1 VASTP
6 SAAAKARGR
15 APGGAWRVCPSAC
28 GCEARTGSGRS
39 RRYRVALGLERR
51 LLRLIGQ
58 GAWPRYGVAIIR
70 LEGRG
75 AVGNGGNAGGV
86 SAWLDEIWA
95 FCYAKQRNGPFAKKP
110 PEEAG
115 DIWTWVA
122 IDAETKLIPSWR
134 IGDRSGATAVEF
146 VCDLSRRLAN
156 RVQITSD
163 GHRAYLEAVEAG
175 FGADVDY
182 AQLVKLYGEVPHPAG
197 RYSPAQIQGTKTFCC
212 TGDPDPKHI
221 STSYVERQN
230 LTMRMS
236 MRRFTRL
243 SNGFSKKAENHAHS
257 VAIHFMHYNFVRI
270 HQSLRVT
277 PAMAA
282 GVTSKLWSIT
292 DMVRVIEEREDLR
305 SGALLVE

>member
-1 VASTP
+1 MCRMNKLST
-6 SAAAKARGR
+6 
-15 APGGAWRVCPSAC
+15 
-28 GCEARTGSGRS
+28 
-39 RRYRVALGLERR
+39 ERR
-51 LLRLIGQ
+51 AQILGMMVEGNSIRAIVRMTGASKNTIVKLLEDAGEAFSAYQDRVLRDLPCKRLQ
-58 GAWPRYGVAIIR
+58 
-70 LEGRG
+70 
-75 AVGNGGNAGGV
+75 
-86 SAWLDEIWA
+86 LDEIWA
-95 FCYAKQRNGPFAKKP
+95 FCYAKQRNVQFAKAA

-122 IDAETKLIPSWR
+122 LDAETKLVPSWR
-134 IGDRSGATAVEF
+134 VGDRSGETAIEF
-146 VCDLSRRLAN
+146 VCDLSKRLAN
-156 RVQITSD
+156 RVQVTSD

-182 AQLVKLYGEVPHPAG
+182 AQLIKLYGEVPHPAG
-197 RYSPAQIQGTKTFCC
+197 RYSPAQIQGSKTFCC
-212 TGDPDPKHI
+212 TGNPDPRHI

-282 GVTSKLWSIT
+282 GVTSKLWSLT
-292 DMVRVIEEREDLR
+292 DMVRVIEEWEERHSPRLADR
-305 SGALLVE
+305 LVG